1 MELPEKFLVI
11 IDQLEIKKAVKVNDA
26 LSVLWD
32 YDQWLREEVK
42 YKNNEQAQLYRDKLH
57 DLMNDNNINLDEIY
71 F

>member
-11 IDQLEIKKAVKVNDA
+11 IDQLEIKKAVKVDDI